1 MNSIGKLIKAK
12 TISFNEMLIRHYK
25 KLIKTY
31 RIIMAQPEKK
41 EIKIELT
48 PEVAQGKYA
57 NLAVISHGPAE
68 FFLDMICLAPNTPQA
83 KVQSRIIMSPEN
95 VKQLMFALQDNIKK
109 YEAVFGEIKPRVPGN
124 NGGTTPPVIPFMGNN

>member
-1 MNSIGKLIKAK
+1 
-12 TISFNEMLIRHYK
+12 
-25 KLIKTY
+25 
-31 RIIMAQPEKK
+31 MAQPEKK

-68 FFLDMICLAPNTPQA
+68 FFLDMICLTPNTPQA
-83 KVQSRIIMSPEN
+83 KVQSRIIMTPEN

-109 YEAVFGEIKPRVPGN
+109 SEAVFGEIKPRVPGN